1 MFKRKKKSR
10 VILLIILIFILL
22 ILVFSFL
29 FEKRAIKINALEE
42 KYLEIKK
49 QKEYEK
55 KLKEEREAIYNDCIN
70 SPYKDEEV
78 DEMFTNLLNQLNSNN
93 ISIYFEDLNNNY
105 SLTLNV
111 DKSYYGASLI
121 KLFVASYLVDNAREG
136 NIDLNDKIV
145 YTHNYSIVDTVELKN
160 YKVNDEIPLSD
171 LLKYSIS
178 VSDNAAHFMLFD
190 YIGANNLKIYAKNK
204 FNVNLTISDSNRYSY
219 LTVSDT
225 NALLNYVY
233 ELINVDDEYSELLVN
248 AMNNTFCNGLNFD
261 DITFLHKYGYYEQ
274 FYHDIG
280 IYNSENP
287 YLISIFTT
295 YGNED
300 KSHISKLSEVSK
312 KIYEIYEFNLS
323 KKQNYCENLA
333 LNHK

>member
-1 MFKRKKKSR
+1 MFKRKKKSK
-10 VILLIILIFILL
+10 VVLLIIFIFILL
-22 ILVFSFL
+22 IFVFSFL

-55 KLKEEREAIYNDCIN
+55 KLKEEREAIYNDCIT
-70 SPYKDEEV
+70 SSYKDEEV
-78 DEMFTNLLNQLNSNN
+78 DNMFTNLLNELNSND

-121 KLFVASYLVDNAREG
+121 KLFVASYLIDNAREG

-145 YTHNYSIVDTVELKN
+145 YTYNYSIVDTVELKN
-160 YKVNDEIPLSD
+160 YKVNDEISLSN

-312 KIYEIYEFNLS
+312 KIYKIYEFNLS